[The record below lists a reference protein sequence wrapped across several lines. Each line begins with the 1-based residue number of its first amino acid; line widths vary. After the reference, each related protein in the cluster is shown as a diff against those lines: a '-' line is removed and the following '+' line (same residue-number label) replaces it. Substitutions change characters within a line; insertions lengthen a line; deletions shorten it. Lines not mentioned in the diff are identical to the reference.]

1 MFLTNLTAPNK
12 LLFIRKLLVGLRVQS
27 LNSNTMYKINL
38 LYNEEELF
46 FTKIEWLS
54 LKITLALAKLD
65 MVGSRL
71 VSNGWIFSYDIPV
84 DIQLVT
90 YLLLSNISELSIS
103 AKTKTCDNIVTCKYI
118 LPNKTLF
125 LIFVQLYL
133 LDQYISLLVFF
144 SVF

>member
-1 MFLTNLTAPNK
+1 MKKNF
-12 LLFIRKLLVGLRVQS
+12 
-27 LNSNTMYKINL
+27 
-38 LYNEEELF
+38 F